1 MLYLRRN
8 LLTRNSGK
16 YNQYF
21 FVFSPLKFH
30 VWEEVGGSLPTTL
43 KGFLSHTMCPF
54 FFNVFWGGGLRKEQ
68 IEEKDD
74 EKAKKKISD
83 ENYVLFARK

>member
-1 MLYLRRN
+1 MCEKKL
-8 LLTRNSGK
+8 GA
-16 YNQYF
+16 
-21 FVFSPLKFH
+21 VSPPLSRASF
-30 VWEEVGGSLPTTL
+30 PTPCVL
-43 KGFLSHTMCPF
+43 F